1 LFARLEAGREEP
13 PLLVARHLELGG
25 EPAMAAAV
33 WLSAGQ
39 VALAAHDAA
48 KARDAF
54 SRVLELDGPS
64 PPAEGRARRRD
75 ALLGRE
81 QANRELGDH
90 DAQAVDL
97 AQLEVLAAG
106 DRALETE
113 VANRRAV
120 RLLRIGDYAGAV
132 AAAEAAAAAAR
143 TAGDELSRG
152 EALRVLGEIYERTGQ
167 FERGLEVVEEA
178 VEILSRV
185 GAAHAEMKARI
196 GIGRNHLTRSRYE
209 KAWET
214 YEPILERLDET
225 ADPWL
230 ERVVRNHVAVIHLC
244 LGEFEAAMWSARRS
258 MELCDFYGDRAR
270 AGDNLS
276 VCGIILT
283 EVGQFREARDSFRA
297 ALEIHDQTKSRWS
310 RADCQV
316 YAGANEA
323 WLGEFA
329 AGVALL
335 EESRASA
342 RELGAR
348 YVEANG
354 EVAMAGLLLRRSGD
368 GDEEAA
374 VAAADRALE
383 CARAATLVGAEIIAL
398 ARRAEA
404 LRRLGRADDALA
416 SSRRAIELLEEQ
428 KYLEGSE
435 EEVRFVHHRV
445 LAGMGD
451 PKAADFLAEAKSG
464 VERKLGML
472 TNPDWRAS
480 YIDAIR
486 LHQLI
491 VTAEPAPGS

>member
-1 LFARLEAGREEP
+1 
-13 PLLVARHLELGG
+13 
-25 EPAMAAAV
+25 MT
-33 WLSAGQ
+33 
-39 VALAAHDAA
+39 
-48 KARDAF
+48 
-54 SRVLELDGPS
+54 
-64 PPAEGRARRRD
+64 
-75 ALLGRE
+75 
-81 QANRELGDH
+81 
-90 DAQAVDL
+90 
-97 AQLEVLAAG
+97 AG
-106 DRALETE
+106 DLKLGADVEI
-113 VANRRAV
+113 RRAT
-120 RLLRIGDYAGAV
+120 RLLRVGDYAGAI

-143 TAGDELSRG
+143 SAGDELSRG
-152 EALRVLGEIYERTGQ
+152 EALRVLGEAYERTGQ

-178 VEILSRV
+178 VEILHRA

-196 GIGRNHLTRSRYE
+196 GIGRNHLTRSHYE

-258 MELCDFYGDRAR
+258 MELCEFYGDRAR

-283 EVGQFREARDSFRA
+283 EVGQFAEARACFKD
-297 ALEIHDQTKSRWS
+297 ALAIHDQTQSRWS

-316 YAGANEA
+316 YAGVNEA
-323 WLGEFA
+323 WLGELD

-342 RELGAR
+342 REIGAR

-354 EVAMAGLLLRRSGD
+354 EVAMAALLLRRGGD

-374 VAAADRALE
+374 VAAAERALE
-383 CARAATLVGAEIIAL
+383 CARAATLVGCEIVAL

-404 LRRLGRADDALA
+404 LRRLGRGEEALA
-416 SSRRAIELLEEQ
+416 SSSRAIELLEGQ

-435 EEVRFVHHRV
+435 EEVLYVHHRV
-445 LAGMGD
+445 LFGMGD
-451 PKAADFLAEAKSG
+451 ARAADFLAEAKSG
-464 VERKLGML
+464 IQRKLDML
-472 TNPDWRAS
+472 TNPVWRAS
-480 YIDAIR
+480 YVDGIR

-491 VTAEPAPGS
+491 VTAEPAPAD

>member
-1 LFARLEAGREEP
+1 E
-13 PLLVARHLELGG
+13 
-25 EPAMAAAV
+25 
-33 WLSAGQ
+33 
-39 VALAAHDAA
+39 
-48 KARDAF
+48 
-54 SRVLELDGPS
+54 
-64 PPAEGRARRRD
+64 RRRD

-90 DAQAVDL
+90 DAQAIDL
-97 AQLEVLAAG
+97 AQLEALAAG
-106 DRALETE
+106 DRRLEAD

-178 VEILSRV
+178 VEILTRA

-214 YEPILERLDET
+214 YEPILERLDES

-258 MELCDFYGDRAR
+258 MELCEFYGDRAR

-283 EVGQFREARDSFRA
+283 EVGQFREARECFRD
-297 ALEIHDQTKSRWS
+297 ALAIHDQTQSRWS

-323 WLGEFA
+323 WLGEFD

-354 EVAMAGLLLRRSGD
+354 EVAMAGLLLRRGAD

-404 LRRLGRADDALA
+404 LRRLGKAEEALA
-416 SSRRAIELLEEQ
+416 SSTRAVELLEQQ

-435 EEVRFVHHRV
+435 EEVLFVHHRV
-445 LAGMGD
+445 LAGVGN
-451 PKAADFLAEAKSG
+451 PEAAEFLAEARRG
-464 VERKLGML
+464 VQRKLEML
-472 TNPDWRAS
+472 ANPDWRSS
-480 YIDAIR
+480 YIDAIP

-491 VTAEPAPGS
+491 VTAEPAPAS